1 MPMVCAN
8 VRMEWLQAMHSE
20 VWLRQVVADLGLA
33 VLVLIVFA
41 ETGLL
46 AGFFLPGDS
55 MLVTAG
61 ILTVG
66 TPGGDAP
73 LGLGTTMAALVLAA
87 IAGNEV
93 GRRLGARLGDGIR
106 GRPDGWFFKR
116 RHLADAEAYY
126 AEKGAL
132 SLVLARFVPIL
143 RTFVPFVAG
152 MGRMDARRFLLWNVI
167 GAVLWV
173 PSLLTLGHCIGR
185 TPLAEKLHEVILVV
199 IALSF
204 LPIVLGALRR
214 WVTGRRG

>member
-1 MPMVCAN
+1 MLLCRN
-8 VRMEWLQAMHSE
+8 TGMEWLQQLHSE
-20 VWLRQVVADLGLA
+20 AWLRQVVGDIGLIA
-33 VLVLIVFA
+33 LVLIVFA

-61 ILTVG
+61 ILTVT
-66 TPGGDAP
+66 TPER
-73 LGLGTTMAALVLAA
+73 TALLDLPSSVLALTLAA
-87 IAGNEV
+87 IVGNEV
-93 GRRLGARLGDGIR
+93 GRRLGARFGATVR

-116 RHLADAEAYY
+116 KHLEAAEAYY
-126 AEKGAL
+126 TEKGAL

-152 MGRMDARRFLLWNVI
+152 MGAMEPRRFLLWNVV

-173 PSLLTLGHCIGR
+173 PSLLLLGHYIGT

-199 IALSF
+199 IGVSF
-204 LPIVLGALRR
+204 LPIVIGGVKKWLKSRDA
-214 WVTGRRG
+214 

>member
-1 MPMVCAN
+1 
-8 VRMEWLQAMHSE
+8 MEWLQALHSE
-20 VWLRQVVADLGLA
+20 AWLREVVSDLGLI

-61 ILTVG
+61 ILTV
-66 TPGGDAP
+66 DAP
-73 LGLGTTMAALVLAA
+73 SRAATLELGPTIGALTLAA
-87 IAGNEV
+87 VVGNEV
-93 GRRLGARLGDGIR
+93 GRRLGARLGETVR
-106 GRPDGWFFKR
+106 GRPDSWFFR
-116 RHLADAEAYY
+116 QRHLAAAEAYY

-152 MGRMDARRFLLWNVI
+152 MGRMDASRFLLWNIV

-173 PSLLTLGHCIGR
+173 PGLLLLGHCIGR
-185 TPLAEKLHEVILVV
+185 TPLADKLHHVILVV
-199 IALSF
+199 VALSF
-204 LPIVLGALRR
+204 LPIVIAALRR
-214 WVTGRRG
+214 WVTGRRA